1 MYRIKFM
8 RAIWLNAWS
17 IPRSHLRCEIAPPE
31 PKTGETTRDDEP
43 LVAMLLG
50 DFHESVRQLSRRRL
64 RFSTFQVL
72 RERIHHRNC
81 QSTEM
86 TISGA
91 RATASFARTLQG
103 MSALCRM
110 FALSPMA
117 VLVLTGTR

>member
-1 MYRIKFM
+1 M
-8 RAIWLNAWS
+8 RAIWLNAWP
-17 IPRSHLRCEIAPPE
+17 IPRSHLRCKIAPPE

-43 LVAMLLG
+43 LVAVLLG
-50 DFHESVRQLSRRRL
+50 DFHERVRQLSRRRL

-86 TISGA
+86 AISRA
-91 RATASFARTLQG
+91 RATASFRPHAARHV
-103 MSALCRM
+103 SALPM